1 MLDNIYD
8 LFNKPQIALLK
19 ISEENNALQS
29 SLLLFT
35 VLFLVSLGFGLNLQ
49 LEVNIAL
56 GFALLKGLTGVI
68 FMGCLCALWHFLAE
82 LFGFVGKVKNLFCS
96 MGYIYVPII
105 FLIPLY
111 LISALLDNMAG
122 SVIGGFGF
130 IMLMLWVSYLLVVA
144 ISVNYN
150 ISYLRSV
157 VILIIPPTIML
168 LLSFIMLVA
177 IMGLSMQAIGQIG
190 NL

>member
-1 MLDNIYD
+1 
-8 LFNKPQIALLK
+8 
-19 ISEENNALQS
+19 
-29 SLLLFT
+29 
-35 VLFLVSLGFGLNLQ
+35 
-49 LEVNIAL
+49 
-56 GFALLKGLTGVI
+56 
-68 FMGCLCALWHFLAE
+68 
-82 LFGFVGKVKNLFCS
+82 
-96 MGYIYVPII
+96 
-105 FLIPLY
+105 
-111 LISALLDNMAG
+111 MAG

-130 IMLMLWVSYLLVVA
+130 IILMLWVSYLLVVA

>member
-8 LFNKPQIALLK
+8 LFNKPQTALLK

-68 FMGCLCALWHFLAE
+68 FMGCLCALWLFLAE
-82 LFGFVGKVKNLFCS
+82 LFGFVGKVKNLFSS

>member
-82 LFGFVGKVKNLFCS
+82 LFGFVGKVKNLFSS

-111 LISALLDNMAG
+111 LISALLDNMA
-122 SVIGGFGF
+122 GGFGF